1 MSKLSTSIKGK
12 DNSAQWSPLWHVF
25 IPEGYNKTLS
35 ELTSKERKE
44 RSEAKTSALKEFAKW
59 YSSTFEKR
67 LIK

>member
-12 DNSAQWSPLWHVF
+12 DNIEEWSSLWHIF

-44 RSEAKTSALKEFAKW
+44 GSEAKTSALKEFVK
-59 YSSTFEKR
+59 
-67 LIK
+67 